1 MPRVRRRSSLAAGSV
16 NVGGLLVAVV
26 GAISLGACGSSTPV
40 DDGGKSC
47 ALSAPCPTCDGGT
60 NTCSGAT
67 SGSVNLLDWAEWPM
81 PNGSVDSPPAPNLE
95 SYTDNGDGTVT
106 DNVTGLM
113 WQQMGS
119 WSTTWGSASTPGTA
133 QHYCA
138 TVSTA
143 GHAGGGVLVRDVG
156 TQLAE
161 LRLVR
166 LLLQRRRS
174 ELPR

>member
-1 MPRVRRRSSLAAGSV
+1 MALTIRYQVRGVVLLAVLLATAQAARAATVQLPRTGQKLCYDTAGAV
-16 NVGGLLVAVV
+16 IDCAGTGQDGEIQAGVA
-26 GAISLGACGSSTPV
+26 
-40 DDGGKSC
+40 
-47 ALSAPCPTCDGGT
+47 
-60 NTCSGAT
+60 
-67 SGSVNLLDWAEWPM
+67 WPD
-81 PNGSVDSPPAPNLE
+81 PRF
-95 SYTDNGDGTVT
+95 TDNGDGTVT